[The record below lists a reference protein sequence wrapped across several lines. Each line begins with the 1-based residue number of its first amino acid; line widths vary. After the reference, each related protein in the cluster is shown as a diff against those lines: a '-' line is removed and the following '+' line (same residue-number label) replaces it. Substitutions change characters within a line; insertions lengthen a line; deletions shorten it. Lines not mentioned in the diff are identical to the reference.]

1 MSESR
6 SNLARAALKSFFVQ
20 ALLWRGVKPT
30 DRRDSERVRRHGV
43 QPEIPNWET
52 LVKESQSCS
61 IAGMLLVGRL
71 AEQAAGKLL
80 YYDYAKQSP
89 VMLDMFRFCKSVNL
103 TCPTSL

>member
-1 MSESR
+1 MSRLYYGEESNPLTDEIVNVCAGMEFNPR
-6 SNLARAALKSFFVQ
+6 FPIWKSW
-20 ALLWRGVKPT
+20 A
-30 DRRDSERVRRHGV
+30 
-43 QPEIPNWET
+43 
-52 LVKESQSCS
+52 KESQSCS

-103 TCPTSL
+103 IGPTSL